1 MKKIL
6 LLILLVVGGCAN
18 GTKQPKLSTILDR
31 ARYIRQQGY
40 SKDETYTRTL
50 SVFNEIYGYEHEKE
64 AVKLFKKLASEKVD
78 LSTPDKAVVVM
89 DSCYATVAQRLRAQE
104 TPFWKKMLYSGL
116 VGLGS
121 IEQNTSSYSTSLI
134 PNAYGPEVH
143 MNQYGQPVTL
153 QPDFGGVPG
162 ELLQIKPNAYGPG
175 VHMDQYGRPVREY
188 PWP

>member
-1 MKKIL
+1 MKIFL
-6 LLILLVVGGCAN
+6 LVLILLVGGCAN

-40 SKDETYTRTL
+40 GKDETYTQTL
-50 SVFNEIYGYEHEKE
+50 SMFNEIYGYEHEKE

-89 DSCYATVAQRLRAQE
+89 DSCYATVAQRPRTQE

-116 VGLGS
+116 AGLGS
-121 IEQNTSSYSTSLI
+121 IEQNTSSSSTSLT
-134 PNAYGPEVH
+134 PNAYGPGIH

-153 QPDFGGVPG
+153 RPDFGGVPG
-162 ELLQIKPNAYGPG
+162 EQLQIKENAYGLG

-188 PWP
+188 SWP